1 MSGCALTLLI
11 DWVVDPSYCGR
22 ILLLTE
28 MKPKSLNSFKESILD
43 TPYPYVLELK
53 IGIRN
58 KIDTKNIIIK

>member
-1 MSGCALTLLI
+1 LI
-11 DWVVDPSYCGR
+11 G
-22 ILLLTE
+22 I
-28 MKPKSLNSFKESILD
+28 KPKSLNSFNESILY